1 VRSVPLPLRPAVR
14 LTQLGF
20 GGAPI
25 GNLYAA
31 LPDER
36 ARLTVDAAW
45 DNGIRYF
52 DTAPH
57 YGLGLSETRLGDALA
72 ARPREQLVVSTKVGR
87 LLEPVQGEV
96 TGRDTGGFDVP
107 AAFRRVRDYSRDG
120 VLRSI
125 EASLVRLRVDR
136 LDIVLIQDP
145 DDFWEQASSQA
156 VPALCELR
164 DQGVIGAVGVGMNQS
179 QMLAR
184 FVAETDV
191 DVVMCAGRY
200 SLMEQPALADLLP
213 VAQDRGVGVSA
224 VGVFN
229 SGLLARAHVPDD
241 AHYNYEP
248 APAQILERARA
259 MAAVCLEHGSSLP
272 AAAVHFALAHP
283 AVVSVGL
290 GMGTPEHVVG
300 NVALLDSPP
309 PPSLWEDLRGRG
321 LLDHCAPVPA

>member
-1 VRSVPLPLRPAVR
+1 MRSVPLPLRPGVR
-14 LTQLGF
+14 LTRLGF

-36 ARLTVDAAW
+36 ARVTVDAAW

-52 DTAPH
+52 DTPPH
-57 YGLGLSETRLGDALA
+57 YGLGLSETRLGHALA
-72 ARPREQLVVSTKVGR
+72 ARPREELVVSTKVGR
-87 LLEPVQGEV
+87 LLVPVRGEV
-96 TGRDTGGFDVP
+96 AGRDTEGFDVP

-125 EASLVRLRVDR
+125 EGSLTRLRVER
-136 LDIVLIQDP
+136 LDVVLVHDP
-145 DDFWEQASSQA
+145 DDHWQQASSQA

-164 DQGVIGAVGVGMNQS
+164 DQGLIGAVGVGMNQS

-184 FVAETDV
+184 FVAETDI

-213 VAQDRGVGVSA
+213 AAADRGVGVIA
-224 VGVFN
+224 VGVFS
-229 SGLLARAHVPDD
+229 SGLLARADVPTG

-248 APAQILERARA
+248 ATAEVLAKARA
-259 MAAVCLEHGSSLP
+259 IAALCRDHGSSLP

-290 GMGTPEHVVG
+290 GMSTSEHVVD
-300 NVALLDSPP
+300 NVALVSSPP
-309 PPSLWEDLRGRG
+309 PPALWAELQDRG
-321 LLDHCAPVPA
+321 LLAPEAPVPA